1 LIAGSTPGGFM
12 QRRFA
17 AAVGCLFLLFAVV
30 APAEVKPAALFSDH
44 MVLQRGMQAP
54 IWGTA
59 APGEAVKV
67 TLNGKSR
74 STTAGPDGKWMLRLR
89 KLQAGG
95 PYEIQIQG
103 TNSLIIH
110 DVLVGEVWLGSGQSN
125 MVFTV
130 SRKAASFAGMLDE
143 DKEIAAANYPTIRM
157 FTVKTEK
164 SYTPRDEVTGT
175 WQICSPE
182 TVPGFSA
189 VGYLFARDLQQRL
202 HVPVGVLTVAY
213 GASTA
218 ESWVSREAVAA
229 DPQLKPMLDRFDA
242 LENFYKTH
250 PGTMTAEAPPTPQT
264 INGRT
269 VRPGPMRDPVEDQHE
284 PTVLFNG
291 MVHPVIPYAI
301 RGVLWYQ
308 GESIVGGKEGVAL
321 YPHVMETLV
330 GEWRKL
336 WSEGAFP
343 FYAVQLPALKNVSN
357 NPLVREGQAQIL
369 SLANSGLAVTIDVGD
384 PDNVHPKDK
393 EPVGERLALIALA
406 NAYGRKLESS
416 GPRYSSMTIEDQAIR
431 IRFTHVDGG
440 LVAKNGPLK
449 WFQIAGENQQFVD
462 AEATID
468 GDSVLVK
475 SDKVAAPAAVR
486 YAWAN
491 YPIGCNLANAAGLP
505 AAPFRTDTWDAL
517 TEIAKEFTGK

>member
-1 LIAGSTPGGFM
+1 MP
-12 QRRFA
+12 RRFA
-17 AAVGCLFLLFAVV
+17 AAVCCLFLLFAVV
-30 APAEVKPAALFSDH
+30 AFAEVKPAALFNDH
-44 MVLQRGMQAP
+44 MVLQRGMSVP

-67 TLNGKSR
+67 TLNGQSR
-74 STTAGPDGKWMLRLR
+74 STTAGQDGKWMLRLR
-89 KLQAGG
+89 KLKAGG
-95 PYEIQIQG
+95 PYEMQIQG
-103 TNSLIIH
+103 TNSLTIH

-125 MVFTV
+125 MAFTV
-130 SRKAASFAGMLDE
+130 SKKVAYYAGMLDE
-143 DKEIAAANYPTIRM
+143 EKEIAAANYPTIRM
-157 FTVKTEK
+157 FTVKEKK
-164 SYTPRDEVTGT
+164 SYTPKDDAIGE
-175 WQICSPE
+175 WKICSPE

-202 HVPVGVLTVAY
+202 HVPVGILTVAY

-218 ESWVSREAVAA
+218 EAWAPREAVAA

-242 LENFYKTH
+242 LEDFYKTH
-250 PGTMTAEAPPTPQT
+250 PGATAAEAPPAPQT
-264 INGRT
+264 INGRSA

-291 MVHPVIPYAI
+291 MLHPVIPYGLRGAI
-301 RGVLWYQ
+301 WYQ
-308 GESIVGGKEGVAL
+308 GESIVGGKEGLTL
-321 YPHVMETLV
+321 YPHVMATMV
-330 GEWRKL
+330 TEWRKL
-336 WSEGAFP
+336 WGEGDFP

-369 SLANSGLAVTIDVGD
+369 SLSNSGLAVTIDVGD

-406 NAYGRKLESS
+406 NVYGRKLEFA
-416 GPRYSSMTIEDQAIR
+416 GPRYNSMKVESNAIR

-440 LVAKNGPLK
+440 LVAKDGPLK
-449 WFQIAGENQQFVD
+449 WFQIAGADQQFVY

-475 SDKVAAPAAVR
+475 SGKVTVPVAVR

-491 YPIGCNLANAAGLP
+491 YPIGCNLTNAAGLP
-505 AAPFRTDTWDAL
+505 AAPFRTDAWDAMS
-517 TEIAKEFTGK
+517 EIAKEFTGK